1 MKWAAIVLVALV
13 VSYIL
18 YLCNLF
24 VIAFGGKRSNPS
36 SAEGEIDDKLKSL
49 LTTCNMDCEFLM
61 IWESQLPVLEELH
74 RSGKRGYPGR
84 RCANYFVISQ
94 TITRNRRK
102 DPART
107 IGYKSYSS
115 PRSSL
120 TMRRNSGLLTKVSLS
135 SIFWNIKKSI
145 PARREWQL
153 ILTIP
158 DCS

>member
-74 RSGKRGYPGR
+74 RSGKRGLSRAEMCKLFRNFSDYYPELAEGS
-84 RCANYFVISQ
+84 CADDWLQVLQFAEVVTDNAQKFR
-94 TITRNRRK
+94 ITDK
-102 DPART
+102 
-107 IGYKSYSS
+107 
-115 PRSSL
+115 
-120 TMRRNSGLLTKVSLS
+120 GL
-135 SIFWNIKKSI
+135 F
-145 PARREWQL
+145 
-153 ILTIP
+153 ILNLLEYQKIHP
-158 DCS
+158 CEERMAANLHHS